1 MANNWSH
8 GTYKRYQGYLRYIRK
23 FEANHGVTILEPPTI
38 TAPPLDPSIP
48 IMWCQEAYALRPGR
62 NKTATKDP
70 VAWGTV
76 RGLRSAANQYYSWLY
91 QSTDPKT
98 SVLDDQ
104 QRVLRT
110 TGQVPNATLG
120 HSLLTQGMC
129 ARRGDAPV
137 PSVELHVQ
145 QIAWMDTYL
154 DQLFGVSHTP
164 EPKRLYAR
172 AGLALTGAW
181 LSWLRSGELFGMDWD
196 GNTVIEPEDGPQH
209 GLPSG
214 VGAIL
219 WKLLEQTK
227 SNRTSR
233 ADVPMAYT
241 TGSGFSL
248 GKWMHRLREALGVGT
263 FPDTATPIFCHENGT
278 RWTSQYFRSTF
289 LIPMLDMQRRLG
301 DPYLQAYDGS
311 PGNSLAD
318 KFYSIHSIRSGG
330 RTHVSRKRPGCS
342 RKAAPEEIND
352 HGRWREKLSGMT
364 MSRRYLR
371 SPLLDR
377 LALTLFCM

>member
-1 MANNWSH
+1 
-8 GTYKRYQGYLRYIRK
+8 
-23 FEANHGVTILEPPTI
+23 
-38 TAPPLDPSIP
+38 
-48 IMWCQEAYALRPGR
+48 LRPGR

-129 ARRGDAPV
+129 ARRGNAPV

-263 FPDTATPIFCHENGT
+263 FPDTATPIFVMRMVLGGPPNISGPPFSSPCWICSAAWGI
-278 RWTSQYFRSTF
+278 
-289 LIPMLDMQRRLG
+289 LIFKHMM
-301 DPYLQAYDGS
+301 DPPAT
-311 PGNSLAD
+311 P
-318 KFYSIHSIRSGG
+318 
-330 RTHVSRKRPGCS
+330 
-342 RKAAPEEIND
+342 
-352 HGRWREKLSGMT
+352 
-364 MSRRYLR
+364 
-371 SPLLDR
+371 
-377 LALTLFCM
+377 